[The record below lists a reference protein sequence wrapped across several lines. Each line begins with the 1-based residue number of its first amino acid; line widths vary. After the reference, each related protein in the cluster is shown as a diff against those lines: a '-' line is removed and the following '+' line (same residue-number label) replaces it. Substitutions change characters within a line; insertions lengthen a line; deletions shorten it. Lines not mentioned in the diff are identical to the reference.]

1 MELITMRIVPYS
13 SDDDLED
20 FETLTII
27 IKAVPFEDGF
37 IPAFY
42 ISSPSDDYMM
52 SIDELAALMDGV
64 EIANKSID
72 SIIDHIFN
80 KIIFKSFIA

>member
-1 MELITMRIVPYS
+1 MRIVPYS

-72 SIIDHIFN
+72 SIIDHIL
-80 KIIFKSFIA
+80 KTKKEDE

>member
-72 SIIDHIFN
+72 SIIDHIL
-80 KIIFKSFIA
+80 KTKKEEE